1 MKTLTN
7 SLNNMRWNRLF
18 TFVLSF
24 GILLFAQA
32 CNPRY
37 AKLDS
42 PQPTG
47 ETSVNYP
54 LNQAG
59 N

>member
-7 SLNNMRWNRLF
+7 SLNNMRWNRI
-18 TFVLSF
+18 LSF
-24 GILLFAQA
+24 ALPISILLFPQA
-32 CNPRY
+32 CAPPPSRMI
-37 AKLDS
+37 S
-42 PQPTG
+42 TQPTVDN
-47 ETSVNYP
+47 SLNYP

>member
-18 TFVLSF
+18 TLALSF
-24 GILLFAQA
+24 SILLFAQA

-37 AKLDS
+37 AKIDS
-42 PQPTG
+42 PQAIG